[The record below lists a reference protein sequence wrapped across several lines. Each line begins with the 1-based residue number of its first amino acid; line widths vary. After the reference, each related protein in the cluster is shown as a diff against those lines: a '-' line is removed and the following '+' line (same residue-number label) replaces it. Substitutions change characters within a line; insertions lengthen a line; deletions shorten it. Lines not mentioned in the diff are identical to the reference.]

1 MIEPELLGLIE
12 KNTEAYFQN
21 SFWNVR
27 EFLRKW
33 ELEALKDIKLFPE
46 MKQDEFLQNFT
57 NQCRNILNRV
67 KVLQNLQEKFEVKR

>member
-33 ELEALKDIKLFPE
+33 ELEALKDIKLVSE
-46 MKQDEFLQNFT
+46 MKQDEILQNFT